1 LPFCRGV
8 PLTLKAQKP
17 KDYPDTPQTLG
28 QHLQKRRRELGL
40 LQREAAERMT
50 VSVDTLIN
58 WEKSRTEPMPSQF
71 RPVLAFLG
79 YDPTPAPMTLP
90 EWLLTKRRATG
101 MTLADVARNLSW
113 DEGTL
118 TRYLDGHG
126 ECRPPERR
134 RSNPSV
140 GHHFGTGPYLPPASA
155 FTDNENLGR
164 RCPA

>member
-1 LPFCRGV
+1 
-8 PLTLKAQKP
+8 
-17 KDYPDTPQTLG
+17 LG
-28 QHLQKRRRELGL
+28 QHLKKRRRELGL

-90 EWLLTKRRATG
+90 ERLLTKRRATG
-101 MTLADVARNLSW
+101 MTLADVARNLGW

-118 TRYLDGHG
+118 TRYLEGAWRMPAARAAAF
-126 ECRPPERR
+126 ETLLSATTSERDPIYRLPR
-134 RSNPSV
+134 RLRTTKS
-140 GHHFGTGPYLPPASA
+140 
-155 FTDNENLGR
+155 
-164 RCPA
+164 